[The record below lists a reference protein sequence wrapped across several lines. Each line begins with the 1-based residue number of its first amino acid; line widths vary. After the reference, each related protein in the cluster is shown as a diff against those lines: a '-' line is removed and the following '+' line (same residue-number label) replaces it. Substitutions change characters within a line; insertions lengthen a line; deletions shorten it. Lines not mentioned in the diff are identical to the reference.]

1 MNIEQWKDRMK
12 QAKTRSELLKAQDDL
27 SKELES
33 KAQHLKGLVKHAGW
47 KVIEEY
53 FDTQEKLL
61 RDQLEIA
68 RPNDVLTFQTELKVL
83 KKFRSF
89 LRNLISQFEN

>member
-1 MNIEQWKDRMK
+1 MNIEQWKERMK
-12 QAKTRSELLKAQDDL
+12 LAKTRSEQVKLQDAL

-33 KAQHLKGLVKHAGW
+33 KAGQLKALKNHGGW

-53 FDTQEKLL
+53 FDAQEKLL

-68 RPNDVLTFQTELKVL
+68 LTNDILGIQTELKVL

-89 LRNLISQFEN
+89 LTNLISQFEN